1 MKISIKTGAVALLAI
16 LAISSIALRT
26 MAACNAADGREV
38 TVTLSGSVYVAAGST
53 NLYTLGMVYSD
64 GSEVSSTDL
73 AGATYTWTATGF
85 TVVDHPTDGS
95 VRLEAPE
102 EASSAVKT
110 IKCEFLQT
118 GWSSASDCSDSIGVT
133 VVEVDLEGYDALRAE
148 GEGMVSEDCED
159 SLGAYITDND
169 DSSNPNPLE
178 AKLVVKAVG
187 VSGLTRQ
194 IDFGANFAKIS
205 LDGGGLAAQTKT
217 IAGDSNL
224 DVTYEVVKNGTW
236 ALSDSVT
243 ATLNIKDGTSVIGTD
258 SVKFVNA
265 KVKLTDG
272 ATVVN
277 EDVVRIM
284 TTPAMPDL
292 TASLL
297 GVTQAT
303 QVEWRLHI
311 SYHQGNRQDDSYF
324 PGPDETTWTTLAKS
338 AEWDIANLF
347 GQNYYGGD
355 ATIVAKID
363 QVECTRNFKIHGLNP
378 TQADVRG
385 QLASLRHH
393 LIAWKESRFQQFR
406 DNHADVVRNHSDGP
420 FTVLRTPDNGFG
432 IMQLTAGS
440 IPINQLWNW
449 QANVD
454 EGESRI
460 DGFTTAANTYNDQ
473 VQQGLLWNG
482 TTGGSPPNEGTAYP
496 NASEFTADQLDRET
510 WARYNS
516 GYRYHD
522 YDPNAGAWVNRDAGD
537 IGSGYYAPGNA
548 FADDLATWGDNI
560 QNNQNYPPLW
570 GN

>member
-1 MKISIKTGAVALLAI
+1 M
-16 LAISSIALRT
+16 
-26 MAACNAADGREV
+26 
-38 TVTLSGSVYVAAGST
+38 
-53 NLYTLGMVYSD
+53 
-64 GSEVSSTDL
+64 
-73 AGATYTWTATGF
+73 
-85 TVVDHPTDGS
+85 
-95 VRLEAPE
+95 
-102 EASSAVKT
+102 
-110 IKCEFLQT
+110 
-118 GWSSASDCSDSIGVT
+118 T